1 MGKRKK
7 HQWQIDLE
15 REQERLRNR
24 PKLPEK
30 LISRRPD
37 GMTVD
42 ERTQLILGRMLGIP
56 SAIIVVGNSN
66 YSSARCDVERNLR
79 RIIGGDY

>member
-15 REQERLRNR
+15 REQERLRSR
-24 PKLPEK
+24 PKLPAK
-30 LISRRPD
+30 LIANRPD

-42 ERTQLILGRMLGIP
+42 ELTQLILGRMMGMP
-56 SAIIVVGNSN
+56 PAIILVGNPN

-79 RIIGGDY
+79 RIISGDY